1 MFTSRAEYRL
11 ILREDNA
18 DLRLTEKGRELG
30 LVGDERWAAFCKK
43 RESIELEQQRL
54 RSTWIQP
61 NTPEAEKL
69 AAKLSSPMNREYN
82 LADLLK
88 RPELSYADVATLKGE
103 HQEDPQVA
111 EQVEIQFKYAGY
123 IDRQLEDIEKMRL
136 QEDTPLPESFDYDII
151 GGLSNELKSKL
162 NQQRPSTLAQASRI
176 QGMTPAA
183 ISLLL
188 VQLKKQQMLKKQKV
202 AG

>member
-1 MFTSRAEYRL
+1 M
-11 ILREDNA
+11 
-18 DLRLTEKGRELG
+18 
-30 LVGDERWAAFCKK
+30 
-43 RESIELEQQRL
+43 

-151 GGLSNELKSKL
+151 GGCRTS
-162 NQQRPSTLAQASRI
+162 
-176 QGMTPAA
+176 
-183 ISLLL
+183 
-188 VQLKKQQMLKKQKV
+188 
-202 AG
+202 